1 MVHKNLTYC
10 YSRGSTWIL
19 VIYLSAMISGC
30 TFRPAEISPEEARVL
45 QTREFT
51 ASPEDVARAITTV
64 LQDMHYTLGTVTM
77 DPGIITAERSSE
89 RRLAPISR
97 ESMSEEE
104 IDQGIKT
111 FFIVAGVI
119 AVVGIL
125 LAWVFHDSDEEEDEE
140 EQEEYRPERSRSHRR
155 PQRNTTHVYTTSDD
169 HASNSYLY
177 TMTITLEEIVSMQ
190 TRIRVTVQGQHLEG
204 SRVVESGPVQTQ
216 AFYSDFYGRL
226 DKILRY

>member
-1 MVHKNLTYC
+1 
-10 YSRGSTWIL
+10 
-19 VIYLSAMISGC
+19 MISGC
-30 TFRPAEISPEEARVL
+30 TFRPAEITPEEARVL
-45 QTREFT
+45 QTREYT
-51 ASPEDVARAITTV
+51 ASPEDIARAVTTV

-125 LAWVFHDSDEEEDEE
+125 LAWVFHDSDDDEDDEDE
-140 EQEEYRPERSRSHRR
+140 QDDYRPSRPRSHGRSHRS
-155 PQRNTTHVYTTSDD
+155 TTHVYTTSDD
-169 HASNSYLY
+169 YASDSYLY
-177 TMTITLEEIVSMQ
+177 TMTIMLDEIVPMQ
-190 TRIRVTVQGQHLEG
+190 TRIRVTVQGQHFEG

-216 AFYSDFYGRL
+216 AFYSDFYSRL
-226 DKILRY
+226 DKILKY